1 MQGGE
6 GFFGTALHP
15 PRQEAT
21 AVTLL
26 RNTQGASSD
35 QSARAYGRRAEAS
48 AKEDPLHRVPP
59 KTLEGPRLP
68 VLRSRLLRRMDQV
81 VTLYTYDW

>member
-15 PRQEAT
+15 PRREAT
-21 AVTLL
+21 EVTLL

-35 QSARAYGRRAEAS
+35 QSARAYGRRAEAL
-48 AKEDPLHRVPP
+48 AEEDPLRRVPP
-59 KTLEGPRLP
+59 KTQEGPRLH
-68 VLRSRLLRRMDQV
+68 VLRSRLLRSKDQAGR
-81 VTLYTYDW
+81 LYT